1 MSKITEVKYI
11 RVSLKQIPSDDD
23 LIERFPDI
31 WIRLDQWKIGRK
43 DSDYTISSQAARNK
57 LALDDTYAE
66 METKVN
72 THLKQGWV
80 LQGKVVWNYLNN
92 HSNISNHSWPAAD
105 ELFQTMVKYEM
116 PKTTDLLGLFDN
128 KASSDSESDE
138 DS

>member
-1 MSKITEVKYI
+1 MSKITEIKYL
-11 RVSLKQIPSDDD
+11 RVSLKKRDKDD

-31 WIRLDQWKIGRK
+31 WVMNGSYCIRK
-43 DSDYTISSQAARNK
+43 DRNCKISDTEAISK

-66 METKVN
+66 MEAKVN
-72 THLKQGWV
+72 AHLKLGWV
-80 LQGKVVWNYLNN
+80 LNGGVTWNYVKE
-92 HSNISNHSWPAAD
+92 HSNLPYLAD
-105 ELFQTMVKYEM
+105 ELLQTMVKYEM

>member
-11 RVSLKQIPSDDD
+11 RVSLKQIPSDDEM
-23 LIERFPDI
+23 LKRFPDI

-43 DSDYTISSQAARNK
+43 DRDYTISSEAARNK

-66 METKVN
+66 MEAKVN
-72 THLKQGWV
+72 TYLKQGWV
-80 LQGKVVWNYLNN
+80 LQGGVTWKYVKK
-92 HSNISNHSWPAAD
+92 HSNISSYVAD

-128 KASSDSESDE
+128 KASSDSESE
-138 DS
+138 DC